1 MTNYTQ
7 YEVVRKESLEELE
20 QAVEKAIRGGWQPIG
35 GVCTGKTGETR
46 ANYSRTFYAQAMV
59 A

>member
-35 GVCTGKTGETR
+35 GVAVKPPTPR
-46 ANYSRTFYAQAMV
+46 YATLYFQAMV